1 MKQLN
6 RWVYAIV
13 GVIVLLFAGLVY
25 AWSVLSTPIA
35 AEFTSWTK
43 AQLSLTFTIVMIL
56 FCIGSL
62 LCGLLSGKLSAKMS
76 VRIGAVLFLL
86 GFFLASR
93 TQSVAMLYIGFGV
106 LCGLSSGLCYNAVMS
121 TMVRWFPD
129 RPGLISGVL
138 LMGFG
143 GGSFIIGKLYQ
154 AWTPDWI
161 GGWRVSFVVLGII
174 IFVVLAICSF
184 FFVAP
189 GADFVAPAAKSGKTA
204 VKAAGRDHKP
214 LEMVKKPTFWLYYVW
229 AIAVSAAG
237 LALISQASGVV
248 WEASADQTAGAV
260 ATIVGL
266 ISICNAVGRVL
277 FGGMYDKYG
286 RSLSMQLVNILFII
300 TAGVLILALSTRSI
314 VVVIIGFVLGGL
326 AYSGVTPTNS
336 AFCRAYFGPAH
347 YPVNFPLINSNL
359 IFASF
364 GSTISGALYDASG
377 SYNATFFL
385 IIGLAAAG
393 MLVGY
398 LRHRQKE
405 QVKNGELVLPTPC
418 FLLSYA
424 PQLHRR
430 DQRPHD
436 IRPALQLCLVRCVKP
451 CPQHG
456 VPVDKALD
464 VVPLRTGDPL
474 GDLPEGIVVMQL
486 RHRRGTELVVH
497 RALQQKG
504 SALPHRRQVKARQ
517 SHRGGVFR
525 RAVLDIHGHV
535 VHQSR
540 RHHGPQRL
548 RMAAVGVQLHGVA
561 QLLYRAQQRR
571 KLPPQQRLA
580 AGDGH
585 AVQQT
590 PPLFQEV
597 QQSRVVRDRLHAAQH
612 QTAVVA
618 EGTAEVAP
626 LQKHRAGHAAGKVQ
640 QRQLLQSVDIH
651 THSSLFC
658 ISPIISDRRPDHG
671 PPW

>member
-266 ISICNAVGRVL
+266 ISICNA
-277 FGGMYDKYG
+277 
-286 RSLSMQLVNILFII
+286 
-300 TAGVLILALSTRSI
+300 
-314 VVVIIGFVLGGL
+314 
-326 AYSGVTPTNS
+326 
-336 AFCRAYFGPAH
+336 GPCAVRRH
-347 YPVNFPLINSNL
+347 VRQVWPQPVH
-359 IFASF
+359 
-364 GSTISGALYDASG
+364 
-377 SYNATFFL
+377 
-385 IIGLAAAG
+385 AAG
-393 MLVGY
+393 E
-398 LRHRQKE
+398 H
-405 QVKNGELVLPTPC
+405 
-418 FLLSYA
+418 
-424 PQLHRR
+424 
-430 DQRPHD
+430 
-436 IRPALQLCLVRCVKP
+436 
-451 CPQHG
+451 
-456 VPVDKALD
+456 PVHY
-464 VVPLRTGDPL
+464 
-474 GDLPEGIVVMQL
+474 
-486 RHRRGTELVVH
+486 HRRGADPGAEYP
-497 RALQQKG
+497 Q
-504 SALPHRRQVKARQ
+504 
-517 SHRGGVFR
+517 HRGGHHRLCAGRSGLLRRDPHQLRLLPRLFWPGALSRQLPPHQQQPDLRQLRQHHLR
-525 RAVLDIHGHV
+525 RAV
-535 VHQSR
+535 R
-540 RHHGPQRL
+540 CQRL
-548 RMAAVGVQLHGVA
+548 L
-561 QLLYRAQQRR
+561 
-571 KLPPQQRLA
+571 
-580 AGDGH
+580 
-585 AVQQT
+585 
-590 PPLFQEV
+590 
-597 QQSRVVRDRLHAAQH
+597 
-612 QTAVVA
+612 
-618 EGTAEVAP
+618 
-626 LQKHRAGHAAGKVQ
+626 
-640 QRQLLQSVDIH
+640 
-651 THSSLFC
+651 
-658 ISPIISDRRPDHG
+658 
-671 PPW
+671 